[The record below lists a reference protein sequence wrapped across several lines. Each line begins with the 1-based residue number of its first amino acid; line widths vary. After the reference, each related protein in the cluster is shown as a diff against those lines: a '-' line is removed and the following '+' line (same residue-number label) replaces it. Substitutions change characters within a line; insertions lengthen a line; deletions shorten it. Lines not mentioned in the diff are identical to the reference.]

1 MSISPHHCGFSK
13 PEGIKQSSGF
23 REVMLNKRKT
33 TSLRLMKNSLSFYVT
48 CEYSRKDGD
57 AEDTC
62 GTQLNLCLSAT
73 G

>member
-48 CEYSRKDGD
+48 CEYSRTAGKMVMQRILVGH
-57 AEDTC
+57 
-62 GTQLNLCLSAT
+62 S
-73 G
+73 